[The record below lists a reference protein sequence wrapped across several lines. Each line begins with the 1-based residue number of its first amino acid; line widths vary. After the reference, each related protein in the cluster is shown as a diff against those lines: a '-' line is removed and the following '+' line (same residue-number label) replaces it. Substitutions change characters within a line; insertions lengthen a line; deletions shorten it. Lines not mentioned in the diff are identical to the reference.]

1 MSRPNQ
7 DIAALMAA
15 ATAREDAGD
24 AAAKDALFAALYD
37 ELHRLAQSHLR
48 RTGGGLTISATT
60 LLHEAYLDLAG
71 RAAVAFPDRNRFLG
85 YASRAMRGLIIDY
98 VRHRGALKRGG
109 ELTFTSLEDHH
120 APPDGGSVDLERL
133 GGALEEL
140 AAIDPQ
146 LAELVDLKF
155 FCGFSLVEIAD
166 MRSCVRAHGPAG
178 LDEGA
183 HAAPPVARRES
194 SSPEAA
200 ASPRSGAAAAARRA
214 GSYRPSAR
222 RSR

>member
-1 MSRPNQ
+1 MSTPA
-7 DIAALMAA
+7 DDLAALMAA

-24 AAAKDALFAALYD
+24 ASAKDALFTALYD

-48 RTGGGLTISATT
+48 RTGGSLTISATT

-71 RAAVAFPDRNRFLG
+71 RASVAFPDRNRFLG

-98 VRHRGALKRGG
+98 VRHRGASKRGG
-109 ELTFTSLEDHH
+109 DLTFTSLEDHH
-120 APPDGGSVDLERL
+120 APPDAGSIDLERL

-155 FCGFSLVEIAD
+155 FCGFSLVEISG
-166 MRSCVRAHGPAG
+166 MRGVSERTVRR
-178 LDEGA
+178 DWTK
-183 HAAPPVARRES
+183 ARTLLHQSLEER
-194 SSPEAA
+194 
-200 ASPRSGAAAAARRA
+200 
-214 GSYRPSAR
+214 
-222 RSR
+222 

>member
-1 MSRPNQ
+1 MSRPNE

-48 RTGGGLTISATT
+48 RAGGGLTISATT

-120 APPDGGSVDLERL
+120 APPDGGSLDLERL
-133 GGALEEL
+133 GSALEEL

-155 FCGFSLVEIAD
+155 FCGFSLIEIAD
-166 MRSCVRAHGPAG
+166 MRSVSERTVRRDWTKARTLLHQS
-178 LDEGA
+178 LDE
-183 HAAPPVARRES
+183 S
-194 SSPEAA
+194 
-200 ASPRSGAAAAARRA
+200 
-214 GSYRPSAR
+214 
-222 RSR
+222 